1 MSAQY
6 KVRKN
11 QTVRYENATGV
22 VTYLR
27 VARVTSQT
35 AITLDS
41 LKGQASISAVP
52 KGASTTP
59 GIPVG
64 VKPARYAWVNA

>member
-22 VTYLR
+22 VKYLR
-27 VARVTSQT
+27 ITSVTSQSAVALHDFKGT
-35 AITLDS
+35 AT
-41 LKGQASISAVP
+41 ISAVP

>member
-1 MSAQY
+1 MSY
-6 KVRKN
+6 KVRKG
-11 QTVRYENATGV
+11 QTVRYENPTGN

-27 VARVTSQT
+27 VARVTSQS

-52 KGASTTP
+52 KSTSTTP
-59 GIPVG
+59 ALSAGAKTVR
-64 VKPARYAWVNA
+64 VAWVNA

>member
-52 KGASTTP
+52 KSAATTP